1 MANSDDQYIFRHN
14 SDSQYNNDEYP
25 RAPKYSENH
34 GVPYPLPSNKSESS
48 EQTDLLEGTKMSTG
62 KAIALAVAISSVVAT
77 EFVRI
82 VLLESKVDEVQAE
95 VIQRRQERK
104 AEYEKIYA
112 TISSEVEKLDSRLK
126 SMVSLEEQ
134 RAQNSILKTQEIIK
148 EQRRDDD
155 VTHKGLELA
164 LRALEKDIA
173 QVNENT
179 RFQFNELEKQRI
191 QDRSKLSERLFS
203 IESQIKMPPRKDT
216 LE

>member
-25 RAPKYSENH
+25 RTPKYSENH
-34 GVPYPLPSNKSESS
+34 GVPYPMPSNKSESS

-95 VIQRRQERK
+95 VVQRRQERK
-104 AEYEKIYA
+104 TEYEKIYA

-148 EQRRDDD
+148 EQRMDDD

-164 LRALEKDIA
+164 LRALEKEIS

-203 IESQIKMPPRKDT
+203 IESQIKMSPSKDT